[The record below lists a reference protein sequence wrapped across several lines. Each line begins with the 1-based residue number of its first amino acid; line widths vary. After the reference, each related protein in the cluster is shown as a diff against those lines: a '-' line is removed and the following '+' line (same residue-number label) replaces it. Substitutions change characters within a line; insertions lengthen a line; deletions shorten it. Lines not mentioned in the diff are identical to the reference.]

1 MLRNEYSGITAI
13 GTGSILQKG
22 DTIEIGDM
30 KIRLRIDDIKY
41 ANASVSVLGK
51 ALKKSEK
58 YDTCLPQIPHSSAE

>member
-13 GTGSILQKG
+13 GTGFIVQKG

-41 ANASVSVLGK
+41 VYRVSQKNARLHLEANNS
-51 ALKKSEK
+51 
-58 YDTCLPQIPHSSAE
+58 

>member
-41 ANASVSVLGK
+41 AYASVSVLGK
-51 ALKKSEK
+51 PLKKCEK
-58 YDTCLPQIPHSSAE
+58 YHTYLPCFAVAI

>member
-41 ANASVSVLGK
+41 AYASVSVCVC
-51 ALKKSEK
+51 EK
-58 YDTCLPQIPHSSAE
+58 YHTYLPQIPHSSAE